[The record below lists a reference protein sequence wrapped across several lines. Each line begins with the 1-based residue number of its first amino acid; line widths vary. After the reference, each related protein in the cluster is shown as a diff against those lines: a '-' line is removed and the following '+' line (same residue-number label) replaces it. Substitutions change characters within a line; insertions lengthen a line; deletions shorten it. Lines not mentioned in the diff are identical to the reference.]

1 MKPFSAIATL
11 LLALAIFSAT
21 AQETNVSWE
30 VQALSKLIPGTVQ
43 GMVDYDLA
51 SGTATGTNG
60 VYIKYGSTTLTADT
74 ASVNQ
79 QTGEAVADGNVRI
92 ESAGQLWVGDH
103 IRYNFKTHQ
112 MQSAEFRT
120 GKWPV
125 FMNGR
130 DLAGNSS
137 NKVYYANDSFITT
150 DDVAEPA
157 FRVHCT
163 RIKIIPGK
171 SVEMWNAVFYAHG
184 VPVFYFPYYKRNLGP
199 RANNFT
205 FSPGYRSTYGGFLL
219 NTYNWYLGTNADG
232 KVHADWRA
240 KRGVGAGPDV
250 DLHLGQWGQVGLKYY
265 YLNDQKPNTSTN
277 AFPQYGT
284 IPNNRQ
290 IFTGTWQATPATNLN
305 LKALIN
311 YQSDPL
317 VMHDFYTGTYAN
329 NPQPGSFVEANK
341 YWDNWSLDALTTPR
355 INSYFDQV
363 ARLPDVRLT
372 GFQQQVLD
380 TPVYYDSQSSAGWYR
395 QFEANTNSNYSS
407 NNGTNIN
414 SATRLDTYHQ
424 FTLPWTFF
432 HWLNVTP
439 RVGGRVTYYSAQN
452 STNLGSSGAVT
463 REVFNT
469 GVGTSF
475 KASQLWVNATNGFLQ
490 VDGLRHIIEP
500 SANYVFVPDPST
512 PPAKLPQ
519 FDGEQPSLME
529 LPVMF
534 PDYNNIDSIDTQ
546 NVIRFGLR
554 NTLQTKRDG
563 AMDKLV
569 DWNLQ
574 LDWRLNPKPGQNTL
588 NDLYSSFAFK
598 PRTWLTA
605 ESQTRYDLD
614 GGNLNMSFQQLTFAP
629 SDRWSWG
636 LGYWYLRAGTW
647 GNGTWTENQTVTSSF
662 FVRVG
667 DNWGARM
674 TQNYNA
680 VIGRMQDQQFTL
692 YRDLRSWTSALTL
705 RVANNAGSS
714 ADVTIAV
721 MFSLKASPAMQVGED
736 VANRFRLVGE

>member
-1 MKPFSAIATL
+1 MKPLSAIAPIL
-11 LLALAIFSAT
+11 FALALFSAT
-21 AQETNVSWE
+21 AQETNISWE
-30 VQALSKLIPGTVQ
+30 VDALSRIIPGTVQ
-43 GMVDYDLA
+43 GLVDYDPATGTA
-51 SGTATGTNG
+51 SGTNG
-60 VYIKYGSTTLTADT
+60 IYIKYGSTTLTADA

-79 QTGEAVADGNVRI
+79 QSGEAVADGHVRI
-92 ESAGQLWVGDH
+92 ESADQLWVGEH
-103 IRYNFKTHQ
+103 IRYNFKTHL

-130 DLAGNSS
+130 DLSGDSS
-137 NKVYYANDSFITT
+137 NKVYCANDSFITT
-150 DDVAEPA
+150 DDVADPEM
-157 FRVHCT
+157 RVHCT
-163 RIKIIPGK
+163 RIKIVAGK
-171 SVEMWNAVFYAHG
+171 TVEMWNAVFYAHG

-199 RANNFT
+199 HANNFT
-205 FSPGYRSTYGGFLL
+205 FSPGFRSSYGAFLL

-232 KVHADWRA
+232 RIHADYRA

-250 DLHLGQWGQVGLKYY
+250 DANLGQWGQVGLKYY
-265 YLNDQKPNTSTN
+265 YLDDQRPNTSTN
-277 AFPQYGT
+277 AFPQYGS
-284 IPNNRQ
+284 IPENRQ
-290 IFTGTWQATPATNLN
+290 FFTGTWQATPATNLN
-305 LKALIN
+305 LKALVN

-317 VMHDFYTGTYAN
+317 VVHDFYTGQYAD

-341 YWDNWSLDALTTPR
+341 YWDNWSLDALATPR

-363 ARLPDVRLT
+363 ERLPDVRLT
-372 GFQQQVLD
+372 GFQQQVPG
-380 TPVYYDSQSSAGWYR
+380 TPAYYNSESSVGWYR
-395 QFEANTNSNYSS
+395 QFDANTNSNYSS
-407 NNGTNIN
+407 NNGTNLV
-414 SATRLDTYHQ
+414 SAARADTYHQ

-432 HWLNVTP
+432 HWLDVTP

-452 STNLGSSGAVT
+452 LTNSSDVT

-475 KASQLWVNATNGFLQ
+475 KASQLWANATNGLLQ
-490 VDGLRHIIEP
+490 VDGLRHIVEP

-512 PPAKLPQ
+512 PPARLPQ

-529 LPVMF
+529 LPVTF
-534 PDYNNIDSIDTQ
+534 PDYNSIDSIDTQ

-554 NTLQTKRDG
+554 NTLQTRRDG
-563 AMDKLV
+563 ALDKLV

-605 ESQTRYDLD
+605 ESETRYDIN

-636 LGYWYLRAGTW
+636 LGYWYLRGGTW
-647 GNGTWTENQTVTSSF
+647 GNSTWTENQTVTSSF
-662 FVRVG
+662 YVRVG
-667 DNWGARM
+667 DNWGARV
-674 TQNYNA
+674 TQNYNV
-680 VIGRMQDQQFTL
+680 VIERLQDQQFTI

-705 RVANNAGSS
+705 RVANNEGGP
-714 ADVTIAV
+714 ADVTVAV
-721 MFSLKASPAMQVGED
+721 MFSLKASPSMQMGED
-736 VANRFRLVGE
+736 VANRYRLVGE

>member
-1 MKPFSAIATL
+1 MKPLSAIAPIL
-11 LLALAIFSAT
+11 FALALFSAT
-21 AQETNVSWE
+21 AQETNISWE
-30 VQALSKLIPGTVQ
+30 VDALSRIIPGTVQ
-43 GMVDYDLA
+43 GLVDYDPATGTA
-51 SGTATGTNG
+51 SGTNG
-60 VYIKYGSTTLTADT
+60 IYIKYGSTTLTADA

-79 QTGEAVADGNVRI
+79 QSGEAVADGHVRI
-92 ESAGQLWVGDH
+92 ESADQLWVGEH
-103 IRYNFKTHQ
+103 IRYNFKTHL

-130 DLAGNSS
+130 DLSGDSS
-137 NKVYYANDSFITT
+137 NKVYCANDSFITT
-150 DDVAEPA
+150 DDVADPEM
-157 FRVHCT
+157 RVHCT
-163 RIKIIPGK
+163 RIKIVAGK
-171 SVEMWNAVFYAHG
+171 TVEMWNAVFYAHG

-199 RANNFT
+199 HANNFT
-205 FSPGYRSTYGGFLL
+205 FSPGFRSSYGAFLL

-232 KVHADWRA
+232 RIHADYRA

-250 DLHLGQWGQVGLKYY
+250 DANLGQWGQVGLKYY
-265 YLNDQKPNTSTN
+265 YLDDQRPNTSTN
-277 AFPQYGT
+277 AFPQYGS
-284 IPNNRQ
+284 IPENRQ
-290 IFTGTWQATPATNLN
+290 FFTGTWQATPTTNLN
-305 LKALIN
+305 LKALVN

-317 VMHDFYTGTYAN
+317 VVHDFYTGQYAD

-341 YWDNWSLDALTTPR
+341 YWDNWSLDALATPR

-363 ARLPDVRLT
+363 ERLPDVRLT
-372 GFQQQVLD
+372 GFQQQVPG
-380 TPVYYDSQSSAGWYR
+380 TPAYYNSESSVGWYR
-395 QFEANTNSNYSS
+395 QFDANTNSNYSS
-407 NNGTNIN
+407 NNGTNLV
-414 SATRLDTYHQ
+414 SAARADTYHQ

-432 HWLNVTP
+432 HWLDVTP

-452 STNLGSSGAVT
+452 LTNSSDVT

-475 KASQLWVNATNGFLQ
+475 KASQLWANATNGLLQ
-490 VDGLRHIIEP
+490 VDGLRHIVEP

-512 PPAKLPQ
+512 PPARLPQ

-529 LPVMF
+529 LPVTF
-534 PDYNNIDSIDTQ
+534 PDYNSIDSIDTQ

-554 NTLQTKRDG
+554 NTLQTRRDG
-563 AMDKLV
+563 VLDKLV

-605 ESQTRYDLD
+605 ESETRYDIN

-636 LGYWYLRAGTW
+636 LGYWYLRGGTW
-647 GNGTWTENQTVTSSF
+647 GNSTWTENQTVTSSF
-662 FVRVG
+662 YVRVG
-667 DNWGARM
+667 DNWGARV
-674 TQNYNA
+674 TQNYNV
-680 VIGRMQDQQFTL
+680 VIERLQDQQFTI

-705 RVANNAGSS
+705 RVANNEGGP
-714 ADVTIAV
+714 ADVTVAV
-721 MFSLKASPAMQVGED
+721 MFSLKASPSMQMGED
-736 VANRFRLVGE
+736 VANRYRLVGE